1 MRASRKVARLLA
13 RAEWLRDK
21 VASGGGSPAALDHA
35 KAELAALE
43 WALPILGDLVAR
55 EAAQGRD
62 VHQQRREG
70 ELLNAAAVALLA
82 LREVG
87 AMDEYERLLAAAPK
101 RVQQA
106 VSQRRFGVARV
117 PAAAPR

>member
-1 MRASRKVARLLA
+1 MARLLD

-21 VASGGGSPAALDHA
+21 VASGGGSPAAIDHA

-62 VHQQRREG
+62 VHQQRRES
-70 ELLNAAAVALLA
+70 ELLNAAAAALMALL
-82 LREVG
+82 EVG
-87 AMDEYERLLAAAPK
+87 AMDEFERLLAAAPK
-101 RVQQA
+101 RVQLA
-106 VSQRRFGVARV
+106 VNQRRFGVARV
-117 PAAAPR
+117 PAAAP